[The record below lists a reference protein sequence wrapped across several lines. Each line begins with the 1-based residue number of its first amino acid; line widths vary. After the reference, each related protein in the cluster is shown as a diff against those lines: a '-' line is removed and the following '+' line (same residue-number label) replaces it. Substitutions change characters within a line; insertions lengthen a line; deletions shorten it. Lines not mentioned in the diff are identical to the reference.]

1 MLQEIAPHLYNNTWE
16 DLSPG
21 PDDSIIGF
29 KGRQVC
35 LKDEQSFFQYRD
47 LPAGTDCTFLFRI
60 DGEAFFLA
68 ELPEDWGILL
78 EVNKM
83 RTFRPQS
90 MAFAVLTALHIHDWL
105 ERNVYCGHCG
115 AKLVP
120 STTERAMICPDCGN
134 IIYPR
139 IDPAVIVAI
148 VNDKDELLVTRY
160 ANRPATQYALVAGY
174 TEIGET
180 IEETVHREVME
191 ETGLKVK
198 DLLYYRSQPWAFSGS
213 VLMGFWCRVDGSD
226 LVRVDHSELADAR
239 WMSREELPDSQDH
252 VALTHDMIRKFKNGF
267 TF

>member
-1 MLQEIAPHLYNNTWE
+1 MIQEIAPHLYNNTWE

-139 IDPAVIVAI
+139 IDP
-148 VNDKDELLVTRY
+148 
-160 ANRPATQYALVAGY
+160 
-174 TEIGET
+174 
-180 IEETVHREVME
+180 
-191 ETGLKVK
+191 
-198 DLLYYRSQPWAFSGS
+198 
-213 VLMGFWCRVDGSD
+213 
-226 LVRVDHSELADAR
+226 
-239 WMSREELPDSQDH
+239 
-252 VALTHDMIRKFKNGF
+252 
-267 TF
+267 